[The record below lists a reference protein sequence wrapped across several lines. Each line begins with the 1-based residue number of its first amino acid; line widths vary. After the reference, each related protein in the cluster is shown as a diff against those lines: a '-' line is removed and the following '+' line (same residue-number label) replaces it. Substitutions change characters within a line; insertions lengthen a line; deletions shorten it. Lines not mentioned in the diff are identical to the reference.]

1 MHGHIISYHAG
12 LGQGVIA
19 TPDGRR
25 FRFKDSEI
33 CNPNGNPVGVDV
45 DFLVESRR
53 PKDIILLHGSI
64 WNVFQ
69 SRYVE
74 GISSCQPGARR

>member
-1 MHGHIISYHAG
+1 MHGNIVSYHAD

-25 FRFKDSEI
+25 FRFNFSEI
-33 CNPNGNPVGVDV
+33 RNPNGNPVGADV

-64 WNVFQ
+64 WTVFQ
-69 SRYVE
+69 SRREE
-74 GISSCQPGARR
+74 GILSCQPGARR